1 LFLNQVLKNF
11 QVNLVPIKSLLNDPA
26 ILVQCLHT
34 HIFSKKKYEVKP
46 FRVLSVLYS
55 NQQYHISWELKPG
68 KTKKGGTR
76 MKKLYWCLLGVPI
89 LIGLASYSIAQPGGG
104 QMGKGR
110 MGAGRQGF
118 TFWKVEKI
126 VEKLAITP
134 DQIQQLD
141 DLDYNF
147 QMDSIDPEARIKKAR
162 LEMDHLLSQDSYS
175 DEKVDGLV
183 DEIIA
188 GSSDR
193 IKLGMNRQIAT
204 RKILTPEQWDQ
215 LQQMKEKRGRMMK
228 KKRSGGQEGKRRQG
242 GEEQG

>member
-1 LFLNQVLKNF
+1 M
-11 QVNLVPIKSLLNDPA
+11 
-26 ILVQCLHT
+26 
-34 HIFSKKKYEVKP
+34 
-46 FRVLSVLYS
+46 R
-55 NQQYHISWELKPG
+55 
-68 KTKKGGTR
+68 
-76 MKKLYWCLLGVPI
+76 KLYWCLLGVPI

-104 QMGKGR
+104 RMEKGR

-126 VEKLAITP
+126 VEELAITP

-141 DLDYNF
+141 DIDYNF

-175 DEKVDGLV
+175 DEKADGLV
-183 DEIIA
+183 NEIIA

-193 IKLGMNRQIAT
+193 IKLGLNRQIAI

-228 KKRSGGQEGKRRQG
+228 KRSGGQEGKRRQG
-242 GEEQG
+242 GGGRGRGGPDQDEE

>member
-1 LFLNQVLKNF
+1 
-11 QVNLVPIKSLLNDPA
+11 
-26 ILVQCLHT
+26 
-34 HIFSKKKYEVKP
+34 
-46 FRVLSVLYS
+46 
-55 NQQYHISWELKPG
+55 
-68 KTKKGGTR
+68 
-76 MKKLYWCLLGVPI
+76 
-89 LIGLASYSIAQPGGG
+89 
-104 QMGKGR
+104 MGKGR

-147 QMDSIDPEARIKKAR
+147 QLDSIDPEARIKKAS

-175 DEKVDGLV
+175 DEKADGLV

-193 IKLGMNRQIAT
+193 IKLGLNRQIAT

-228 KKRSGGQEGKRRQG
+228 KKRSGG
-242 GEEQG
+242 